1 MHLTSMYLFSLKR
14 PCGSLK
20 VIVQQTW
27 LGDVR
32 SVTPSTSE
40 TGTTGELLHRSPE
53 LSPLVYYVLE
63 YLWVVY
69 VTLWLCD
76 SWNVCC
82 NTVVTLLS
90 WCPWWPWWAVCHPRN
105 WNWNKSLNVTGPSL
119 TALKRTWSWGYRP
132 YGIFDKLL
140 LPFSIDF

>member
-1 MHLTSMYLFSLKR
+1 MYLVSLKR

-76 SWNVCC
+76 SLNVCC
-82 NTVVTLLS
+82 NAVQVDVRDGPDGQFATLKIEIEI
-90 WCPWWPWWAVCHPRN
+90 N
-105 WNWNKSLNVTGPSL
+105 PSVSPDPHSPL
-119 TALKRTWSWGYRP
+119 
-132 YGIFDKLL
+132 
-140 LPFSIDF
+140 